1 MEPTEAQYLIVN
13 ALQTLDLLEY
23 DFYDPDN
30 GDWYIAT
37 ISSVLP
43 IAIILPTGDIVP
55 TQWRE

>member
-13 ALQTLDLLEY
+13 ALQTLNLVEY
-23 DFYDPDN
+23 DFYDPEN

-37 ISSVLP
+37 ISYVLP

-55 TQWRE
+55 TRWRE